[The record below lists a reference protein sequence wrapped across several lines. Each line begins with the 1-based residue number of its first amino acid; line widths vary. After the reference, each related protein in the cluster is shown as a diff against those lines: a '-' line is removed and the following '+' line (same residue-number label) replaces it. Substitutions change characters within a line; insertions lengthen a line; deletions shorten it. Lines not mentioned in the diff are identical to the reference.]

1 MKIRKGFVS
10 NSSSTSFLITNTT
23 DQVLY
28 TEDFVR
34 EVGEELLK
42 AFEQEYGVDALPIQD
57 DEGATLYDLI
67 KDAKSKEY
75 KRQWAPFST
84 QECIFGDEQ
93 GTLLGYLFDY
103 ILRKGGESKSFKW
116 EFHEWCR

>member
-1 MKIRKGFVS
+1 MKIRSGFVS

-42 AFEQEYGVDALPIQD
+42 AYEQKYGVDWLPIED
-57 DEGATLYDLI
+57 DEGATLHDLI
-67 KDAKSKEY
+67 KDANTPKHKI
-75 KRQWAPFST
+75 RWTPFST
-84 QECIFGDEQ
+84 VECIFGDKQ
-93 GTLLGYLFDY
+93 GSILGHLFDY
-103 ILRKGGESKSFKW
+103 ILREGGESKSFKW
-116 EFHEWCR
+116 KFHEWCR